1 MQKLG
6 KGLSA
11 LLGGSQIMESSSEYL
26 QFIDLDLIDPN
37 PNQPRKEFN
46 DERIYELSESIKIN
60 GLLQPI
66 VVYKEENR
74 YKIIAGERR
83 FRAASLINLQKIPCI
98 VKQVSE
104 TEFLELSL
112 IENIQRENL
121 NPIEE
126 ATAYIKLINDFG
138 YRQEDLAKNLSKS
151 RSYISNTTRLATLP
165 EDIKQKVIDR
175 SISAGHARALL
186 SAEDPYKI
194 LDMILAKDLSV
205 RQVENLV
212 KQQKNAL
219 NKNEVDV
226 DEQNRAAEEMEELE
240 KIAENLSTKL
250 EGIQITFT
258 KTGAEYIMK
267 LGFSNLKYLDLIL
280 SKLS

>member
-11 LLGGSQIMESSSEYL
+11 LLGNNQILESNSEYL
-26 QFIDLDLIDPN
+26 QFIDMELIDTN
-37 PNQPRKEFN
+37 PNQPRKDFN

-60 GLLQPI
+60 GVLQPI
-66 VVYKEENR
+66 IVYKEDGR

-83 FRAASLINLQKIPCI
+83 FRAANLINLQKIPCI
-98 VKQVSE
+98 IKQVSE

-126 ATAYIKLINDFG
+126 AEAYIKLMNDFA
-138 YRQEDLAKNLSKS
+138 YRQEDLAKSLSKS
-151 RSYISNTTRLATLP
+151 RSYISNTMRLTTLP

-186 SAEDPYKI
+186 GAKEPYTI
-194 LDMILAKDLSV
+194 LDLIITKDLSV

-212 KQQKNAL
+212 KQQKNSV
-219 NKNEVDV
+219 NKQAIDIDEENEIL
-226 DEQNRAAEEMEELE
+226 EELQE
-240 KIAENLSTKL
+240 LQKIAENLSTKL
-250 EGIQITFT
+250 EGMEITFT
-258 KTGAEYIMK
+258 RTGKEYIMK
-267 LGFSNLKYLDLIL
+267 LGFSDLKYLDLIL